1 MRLGAARRA
10 GAARPGVSVL
20 AVAGLVVFGGAR
32 TEAQNTVHDRA
43 FWVGLRSA
51 GFKLPQSEPASP
63 LALEA
68 ASLLGSTDPELRDD
82 IAYEAIETWVYREQR
97 LDAAEL
103 HQLRATLGANARRGL
118 GEAAGDGL
126 FLRSFSTLA
135 LAVLA
140 AEDLKR
146 PFLDSQQFDGLVDL
160 GIEELGRE
168 RDLRGYVPGKG
179 WGHATA
185 HCADLLKFLA
195 RSHWLRPEQQSRLI
209 NAIAE
214 RLRSAGQVFVWGEDA
229 RLAAA
234 LTAIAGRSDA
244 DPAPFLGWFKRLAAE
259 HAALWSGPFEPVR
272 YVPVRAQLNALAALA
287 ADLDATTGPEAAIRA
302 ALRSLR
308 TEAQ

>member
-1 MRLGAARRA
+1 MRVRA
-10 GAARPGVSVL
+10 DRSPL
-20 AVAGLVVFGGAR
+20 LLAGLLIVFGS
-32 TEAQNTVHDRA
+32 TCIEAQSALHDRA
-43 FWVGLRSA
+43 FWSGLRSA
-51 GFKLPQSEPASP
+51 GFRLPQSESALP

-68 ASLLGSTDPELRDD
+68 ASLLASTDPELRDD
-82 IAYEAIETWVYREQR
+82 IAYEAIETWVYRDER
-97 LDAAEL
+97 LDAAQL
-103 HQLRATLGANARRGL
+103 NQLRAKLIINARRGL
-118 GEAAGDGL
+118 GEAPGDGL

-160 GIEELGRE
+160 GIEELRIE

-195 RSHWLRPEQQSRLI
+195 RSHWLRSEQQSRMT

-214 RLRSAGQVFVWGEDA
+214 RLHSAGQVFVWGEDA

-244 DPAPFLGWFKRLAAE
+244 DPAPFLAWFKRLTAE
-259 HAALWSGPFEPVR
+259 HAALWSGRFDPVR
-272 YVPVRAQLNALAALA
+272 YVPVRAQLNTLAALA
-287 ADLDATTGPEAAIRA
+287 ADLDATSGPQAEIRA

-308 TEAQ
+308 AEAQ

>member
-1 MRLGAARRA
+1 MR
-10 GAARPGVSVL
+10 VL
-20 AVAGLVVFGGAR
+20 AGLLLLLGS
-32 TEAQNTVHDRA
+32 TCIEAQSAVHDRA
-43 FWVGLRSA
+43 FWSGLRSA
-51 GFKLPQSEPASP
+51 GFRLPQSESALP

-68 ASLLGSTDPELRDD
+68 ASLLASTDPELRDE
-82 IAYEAIETWVYREQR
+82 IAYEAIETWVYRDQR
-97 LDAAEL
+97 LDAVEL
-103 HQLRATLGANARRGL
+103 NQLRATLSANARRGL
-118 GEAAGDGL
+118 GEAPGDGL

-160 GIEELGRE
+160 GIEELGSE

-195 RSHWLRPEQQSRLI
+195 RSHWLRPEQQARLT

-234 LTAIAGRSDA
+234 LTAIAGRSDTDA
-244 DPAPFLGWFKRLAAE
+244 AAFLAWFKRLTAE
-259 HAALWSGPFEPVR
+259 HAALWSGSFDPAR
-272 YVPVRAQLNALAALA
+272 YVPVRAQLNTLAALA
-287 ADLDATTGPEAAIRA
+287 ADLDATSGPQAEIRA
-302 ALRSLR
+302 ALRSSR